1 MKTAQVELKYGRQSN
16 SVFTVCLCSPENEG
30 FSREEDED
38 DQLIAVLE
46 VSRDHEEPDDLE
58 RSDLSDTAT
67 RRLLPGDLGPR
78 VAAGTVCVAGAAR
91 SHCSPRQS
99 RRVWPRL
106 AV

>member
-1 MKTAQVELKYGRQSN
+1 MAGKVTL
-16 SVFTVCLCSPENEG
+16 VFTVCLCSPENEG
-30 FSREEDED
+30 FSSEEDEV

-58 RSDLSDTAT
+58 GTDGSDTAT
-67 RRLLPGDLGPR
+67 RRLLPGEPGPR
-78 VAAGTVCVAGAAR
+78 VATGTVCVAGAAR